1 MTQQLNLPHDD
12 VRLLVEALSARD
24 PHTGEH
30 VNRVACIA
38 TEMALIA
45 GLRGR
50 DLVPVEIGA
59 RLHDIGKLEIPDH
72 ILLKP
77 AGLNDEEWA
86 VMRRHPSIGADIL
99 RPLPSLASIAPA
111 VEAHHERWDGA
122 GYPHGLRGEAIPQ
135 AARIFAIADSIDAMA
150 SDRPY
155 RKGLAWDRI
164 RAELMAGDGTQWEPR
179 LTIATVEALDRIEGL
194 VSGCPHAG
202 IVIP

>member
-1 MTQQLNLPHDD
+1 MTQQPDLNHDD

-38 TEMALIA
+38 TEMALVA
-45 GLRGR
+45 GLRGS
-50 DLVPVEIGA
+50 DLAAVEVGA
-59 RLHDIGKLEIPDH
+59 RLHDIGKLDIPDD

-77 AGLNDEEWA
+77 AGLTEAEWA
-86 VMRRHPSIGADIL
+86 VMRRHPSIGAGIL
-99 RPLPSLASIAPA
+99 LPIPSLASIAPA

-155 RKGLAWDRI
+155 RKGLTWEQVC
-164 RAELMAGDGTQWEPR
+164 AELIAGTGTQWEPR
-179 LTIATVEALDRIEGL
+179 LTTATVEALDRIEGL
-194 VSGCPHAG
+194 AAGCPHAG
-202 IVIP
+202 VVIP